1 MISFEITF
9 SFYQYIFL
17 VSMRGVTL
25 FSLLNKIY
33 HTKEQEKSDRRY
45 FQWGI
50 AHVTV
55 KFFGSLSYSCY
66 FSVVAATEDAD
77 ATVAVALVAN

>member
-1 MISFEITF
+1 
-9 SFYQYIFL
+9 
-17 VSMRGVTL
+17 MRGVTL

-45 FQWGI
+45 FQWEI

-66 FSVVAATEDAD
+66 FSVAHGNRGCGCNCGCNTGC
-77 ATVAVALVAN
+77 